1 MTKKREEI
9 SGGGGGGLIR
19 GCNFDFHFSKT
30 EQTTWWL
37 IDIDWYTEERGKNVL
52 SHFFFTVFRFVCDL
66 QAYEKTHVLQTT
78 DSYVIAEQ
86 MALIDYRLVAA
97 VSNW

>member
-1 MTKKREEI
+1 M
-9 SGGGGGGLIR
+9 
-19 GCNFDFHFSKT
+19 F
-30 EQTTWWL
+30 
-37 IDIDWYTEERGKNVL
+37 L
-52 SHFFFTVFRFVCDL
+52 SHFFVTVFRFVCDL